1 MPLGPQYP
9 SLGSA
14 SLHIDFS
21 SHLSPVLVTFHR
33 VKNHGGKKGFSFP
46 TVSTEVQNYTSWSHA
61 YFRINRDKDNE
72 MFQLPGLIMES
83 LLGLVE
89 RVRVINFREPQSLR
103 LMRGNENCLILT
115 CASEKNIIG
124 KASLTQKP
132 IYWKG
137 SLKTILSLSWG
148 ITVAIILCAHLRVP
162 KAFLL
167 DTWDS

>member
-14 SLHIDFS
+14 FLHTDFS

-33 VKNHGGKKGFSFP
+33 LKNHGGKKGFSFP

-89 RVRVINFREPQSLR
+89 RVEVISLQR
-103 LMRGNENCLILT
+103 T
-115 CASEKNIIG
+115 TKSEIDEG
-124 KASLTQKP
+124 Q
-132 IYWKG
+132 
-137 SLKTILSLSWG
+137 
-148 ITVAIILCAHLRVP
+148 
-162 KAFLL
+162 
-167 DTWDS
+167 